1 MKPRRNIQAVKRACY
16 INAVITALFM
26 ALGIMLLYWGIC
38 QITDSPKKLEN
49 VSSAQV
55 LHDVSEQMHFHPLPY
70 TVKAGDTIS
79 GLAKQA
85 ADMHGIEYSVALATI
100 KSMNPDITNM
110 DVIHVGDV
118 INLPVSEKGG
128 DGNGRYH

>member
-1 MKPRRNIQAVKRACY
+1 MKPRRSIQAVKRACY
-16 INAVITALFM
+16 INALITALFM

-38 QITDSPKKLEN
+38 QITDSPKKLETA
-49 VSSAQV
+49 VPAQV
-55 LHDVSEQMHFHPLPY
+55 YYEEPEQVHFYPLPY

-85 ADMHGIEYSVALATI
+85 ANIYGIKYSVALATI

-110 DVIHVGDV
+110 DVIHVGDA

-128 DGNGRYH
+128 DDNGRYH